1 MWLKSAIP
9 FRTSVLACLVI
20 LPYLFYLPP
29 TYSEITPFVV
39 LLLSLGIFEIVYQ
52 KIRNWILNRLSVDLS
67 ILVIPSL
74 ILLLYYQP
82 LIQVWSKFNTFFVH
96 LPTIRA
102 RHYLPLTWVVIMALN
117 YFVLSK
123 RKNRAYLINVFLGIF
138 CTSLLINSYIPHKNT
153 TRKFSSHPLSIIR
166 SPTKPVILLI
176 LDEYASPAEL
186 ARYTKDTKPMQFS
199 WQLQAAGWQV
209 STSSYSHHKATVN
222 SLASL
227 FNYNINLTDATLEA
241 PAAIRLLRQSKLLAD
256 LEKKGI
262 SCYNGGIFDIRKTQA
277 FSKIYY
283 YEKEEK
289 QPNFIKHLFSKSMF
303 SLFYLLTPDDK
314 QSLHNSSIVEHSAV
328 KLNRLAQPH
337 LFVYL
342 HLLMPHAPLQYK
354 GSNSYKPAPSYQN
367 KVSSYLDYWHFTN
380 QIVLDKLIRPLIH
393 SQKFKIILTGDHG
406 YRFYPDQINPY
417 LTMTAYYGFPKDQ
430 TDQVKSV
437 QDLGSLI
444 YASY

>member
-9 FRTSVLACLVI
+9 FRTSVLICLVF

-29 TYSEITPFVV
+29 TYSDITPFLV
-39 LLLSLGIFEIVYQ
+39 LLLSLGLLEIVYQ
-52 KIRNWILNRLSVDLS
+52 KTRNELLNRLNVDLS
-67 ILVIPSL
+67 ILVLPSI

-82 LIQVWSKFNTFFVH
+82 IIQVWSKFNTYFVH

-102 RHYLPLTWVVIMALN
+102 RYYLPLTWLVIIALS
-117 YFVLSK
+117 YLVLSK

-138 CTSLLINSYIPHKNT
+138 CTSLLISSVIPNKIT
-153 TRKFSSHPLSIIR
+153 TNKFSSRHISIKR
-166 SPTKPVILLI
+166 SHTKPVILLI
-176 LDEYASPAEL
+176 LDEYASPTEL
-186 ARYTKDTKPMQFS
+186 ARYTGDTKPLQFS
-199 WQLQAAGWQV
+199 RQLQAAGWQV
-209 STSSYSHHKATVN
+209 STSSSSNHKATVN

-241 PAAIRLLRQSKLLAD
+241 PAAIRLLRQSKLLVD

-262 SCYNGGIFDIRKTQA
+262 SCYNGGIFDIGKTQA

-283 YEKEEK
+283 YEKEDK
-289 QPNFIKHLFSKSMF
+289 QPNFFNHLFSKSMF
-303 SLFYLLTPDDK
+303 SLLYLLTPDAK
-314 QSLHNSSIVEHSAV
+314 QSLHNSSIVEQSAA
-328 KLNRLAQPH
+328 KLNRTSHSQM
-337 LFVYL
+337 FIYL
-342 HLLMPHAPLQYK
+342 HLLMPHAPLHYK
-354 GSNSYKPAPSYQN
+354 GSISYKPAPYQS
-367 KVSSYLDYWHFTN
+367 KVNNYLDYWYFTN
-380 QIVLDKLIRPLIH
+380 QIVLDKLIRPLIQ

-417 LTMTAYYGFPKDQ
+417 LTMTAYYGFTKDQ

>member
-1 MWLKSAIP
+1 MCLKPAIP
-9 FRTSVLACLVI
+9 FQTSVLICLVI
-20 LPYLFYLPP
+20 VPYLFYLPP
-29 TYSEITPFVV
+29 TYNEITPYLV
-39 LLLSLGIFEIVYQ
+39 LLLSLGVTEIVYQ
-52 KIRNWILNRLSVDLS
+52 KIRNWILNQISIDLS

-82 LIQVWSKFNTFFVH
+82 IIQVWSKFNTFFVH

-102 RHYLPLTWVVIMALN
+102 RHYLPLTWLVIIALN
-117 YFVLSK
+117 YFILSK
-123 RKNRAYLINVFLGIF
+123 RKNRAYLINVFLGVF
-138 CTSLLINSYIPHKNT
+138 CTSLLINSFFPHKNT
-153 TRKFSSHPLSIIR
+153 TSKFSSHPLSIKK
-166 SPTKPVILLI
+166 SHTKPVILLI

-186 ARYTKDTKPMQFS
+186 ARYTKDTKPFQFS
-199 WQLQAAGWQV
+199 KQLQAAGWKV

-227 FNYNINLTDATLEA
+227 FNYNINVIDANLEA
-241 PAAIRLLRQSKLLAD
+241 PTAIRLLRQSQLLAD

-262 SCYNGGIFDIRKTQA
+262 SCYNGGIFDIGKTQA

-283 YEKEEK
+283 YENEDK
-289 QPNFIKHLFSKSMF
+289 QSNFIKHLFSKSMF
-303 SLFYLLTPDDK
+303 SLFYLLTPDAK

-328 KLNRLAQPH
+328 KLNQISHPN
-337 LFVYL
+337 LFIYL
-342 HLLMPHAPLQYK
+342 HLLMPHAPLHYK
-354 GSNSYKPAPSYQN
+354 GSISYKPVPYQN

-380 QIVLDKLIRPLIH
+380 QIVLDKLIRPLIQ

-417 LTMTAYYGFPKDQ
+417 LTMTAYYGFPKNQ

-444 YASY
+444 YANY